1 MPFSRALTRAP
12 CSLSGKERD
21 QDGEGESSTSGV
33 VSGGGEASGRRS
45 ASITAL
51 VPSPAPSAVPA
62 ARRSS
67 FQSFPVGRRRSNR
80 CRRSPSAALSPTLS
94 LSKAQTRFTLS
105 AMPASQARGLGV
117 VPAVEMIAK
126 PFSGCR
132 AQLRQ
137 RDRVNGRFHKVD
149 HRGLGDAADTESS
162 GVLGRSGVMPLKR
175 LPSLRWIVPFSPRRR
190 RGLQRPCK

>member
-1 MPFSRALTRAP
+1 MPLPRPREQKGDSQSILTSTPAAAGVWGACRPPRADARSPLL
-12 CSLSGKERD
+12 SLRKERD

-45 ASITAL
+45 TSITAL
-51 VPSPAPSAVPA
+51 VVVPSPAARLA
-62 ARRSS
+62 AFRSS

-126 PFSGCR
+126 
-132 AQLRQ
+132 L
-137 RDRVNGRFHKVD
+137 
-149 HRGLGDAADTESS
+149 
-162 GVLGRSGVMPLKR
+162 
-175 LPSLRWIVPFSPRRR
+175 FSPAVARSFASEIASMADSTR
-190 RGLQRPCK
+190 